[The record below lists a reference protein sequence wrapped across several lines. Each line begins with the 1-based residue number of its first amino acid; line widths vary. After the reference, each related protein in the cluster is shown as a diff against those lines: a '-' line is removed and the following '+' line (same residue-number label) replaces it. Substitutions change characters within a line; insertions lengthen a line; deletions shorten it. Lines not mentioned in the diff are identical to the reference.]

1 MGTIEFKSMEP
12 EFAVTEAMNTLRT
25 NIIYSNEIKI
35 INITSTFPNEGK
47 STIAIQLAR
56 SFAELGKKTLLIDC
70 DLRKSSL
77 IHRFHGDRKLE
88 GLSELLTGQSVKIIH
103 STDIDNLSVICSGQI
118 PPNPSELLSG
128 QKFTVFIQALKEK
141 YDYIIMDSPPIG
153 SVIDAAIVGRNSDG
167 TLMVVRNDFS
177 TKAAVKRAKQQLEQS
192 GCKLLG
198 VILNRVKKHQK
209 DYYYYSGYY
218 KYGYGEEK

>member
-1 MGTIEFKSMEP
+1 MGTIEFKAMEP
-12 EFAVTEAMNTLRT
+12 EFAVAEAMNTLRT
-25 NIIYSNEIKI
+25 NIIYSSEIKT

-47 STIAIQLAR
+47 STVSLQLAR
-56 SFAELGKKTLLIDC
+56 SFAELGKKTVLVDC
-70 DLRKSSL
+70 DLRKSSM
-77 IHRFHGDRKLE
+77 IQRFHEGRKLD
-88 GLSELLTGQSVKIIH
+88 GLSELLTGQSVKVIH
-103 STDIDNLSVICSGQI
+103 STDIDNLSVICSGQV
-118 PPNPSELLSG
+118 PPNPSELLSS

-141 YDYIIMDSPPIG
+141 YDYIIMDAPPIG
-153 SVIDAAIVGRNSDG
+153 SVIDAAITGRNADG

-177 TKAAVKRAKQQLEQS
+177 KKSAVKRGKQQLEQS

-218 KYGYGEEK
+218 KYENEEK

>member
-1 MGTIEFKSMEP
+1 MGTIEFKVMEP

-25 NIIYSNEIKI
+25 NIIYSNDVKT
-35 INITSTFPNEGK
+35 INITSTFPDEGK
-47 STIAIQLAR
+47 STIALQLAR
-56 SFAELGKKTLLIDC
+56 SFAELGKKTLLMDC

-77 IHRFHGDRKLE
+77 IHRFHGGRKME

-103 STDIDNLSVICSGQI
+103 NTDIENLSVICSGQI
-118 PPNPSELLSG
+118 PPNPSELLSS
-128 QKFTVFIQALKEK
+128 QKFTVFMQALKEK
-141 YDYIIMDSPPIG
+141 YDYIILDAPPIG
-153 SVIDAAIVGRNSDG
+153 SVIDAAIVGRNADG

-177 TKAAVKRAKQQLEQS
+177 KKAAVKRGTQQLEQN

-218 KYGYGEEK
+218 KYGYGEK